1 MSFSSI
7 QKRYSS
13 HILKPV
19 VNKISLVSGKGV
31 HVFDDA
37 GNSYL
42 DFTIGGGISLL
53 GYNNRFTKRVQSAIL
68 AQMERMPHIPH
79 YIYYSEPA
87 AALAEKLADIA
98 PDGLNKMFFCNSGS
112 EAVEGAIRTVR
123 KFKKKFELLALQKGF
138 MGRTMGTV
146 SLTGLSRA
154 KKGIGPLLPGIYHL
168 PAPHCRQCSLNHTF
182 PTCELA
188 CARYLEDFLDYGTSG
203 NVAALIAEP
212 ILGDAGV
219 IVPPP
224 GYFGVLANICRCHD
238 IAFVADE
245 TLTGMGR
252 TGKMFGIEHEPI
264 HPEIMTV
271 GKAVGGGL
279 PLGAFIV
286 SERVAEIF
294 EYDDFSSTAG
304 GNPMA
309 CAAGL
314 TTIELIESEGLLL
327 NADSMGAYLMSG
339 LKQVASVS
347 GFIGDVRGRGLL
359 LGFEIVDPETGLSS
373 AQLAGAVKEELVA
386 QGFLLDIFGVSS
398 IRLTPPLII
407 AQKHI
412 DKLLD
417 RLAKIF
423 NRLR

>member
-53 GYNNRFTKRVQSAIL
+53 GYNNRFTKQVQSAIL

-138 MGRTMGTV
+138 MGRTMSTV
-146 SLTGLSRA
+146 SLTVLSRA

-168 PAPHCRQCSLNHTF
+168 PAPH
-182 PTCELA
+182 
-188 CARYLEDFLDYGTSG
+188 
-203 NVAALIAEP
+203 
-212 ILGDAGV
+212 
-219 IVPPP
+219 
-224 GYFGVLANICRCHD
+224 
-238 IAFVADE
+238 
-245 TLTGMGR
+245 
-252 TGKMFGIEHEPI
+252 
-264 HPEIMTV
+264 
-271 GKAVGGGL
+271 
-279 PLGAFIV
+279 
-286 SERVAEIF
+286 
-294 EYDDFSSTAG
+294 
-304 GNPMA
+304 
-309 CAAGL
+309 
-314 TTIELIESEGLLL
+314 
-327 NADSMGAYLMSG
+327 
-339 LKQVASVS
+339 
-347 GFIGDVRGRGLL
+347 
-359 LGFEIVDPETGLSS
+359 
-373 AQLAGAVKEELVA
+373 
-386 QGFLLDIFGVSS
+386 
-398 IRLTPPLII
+398 
-407 AQKHI
+407 
-412 DKLLD
+412 
-417 RLAKIF
+417 
-423 NRLR
+423 